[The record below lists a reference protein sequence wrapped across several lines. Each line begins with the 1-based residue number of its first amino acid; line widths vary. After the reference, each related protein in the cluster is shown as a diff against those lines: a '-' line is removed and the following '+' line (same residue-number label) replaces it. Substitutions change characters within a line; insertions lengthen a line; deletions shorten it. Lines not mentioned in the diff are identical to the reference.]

1 MPQLDFDGANSRL
14 SADNIRGQSGSTI
27 TIVSGHNLV
36 GSGSGLTALPAA
48 NLTGTISAISG
59 VNLTALNATNLASG
73 TVPTARLGS
82 GTANNGVFLRGDG
95 TWAAAGGGVDGIVSS
110 ANATA
115 ITIDSDENIL
125 IGTTNSYVRGMID
138 IEMPNST
145 STSDYLHRVGLRLDS
160 RCGANEIGP
169 SIEFSTSG
177 NAEALIG
184 LKNHSQVGTQQAHMF
199 FRIKSDTSTTTMT
212 EFMRVTPPYYT
223 SFPKPV
229 LFGLS
234 GSTAP
239 KSVGSLEVES
249 TVGQDNGLIVWTSTN
264 NSGAMNMVSFR
275 ANSTTEVGAIRSTS
289 SSTSFITSSDYRLKE
304 NVVPMTGA
312 IDRIKLFK
320 PLRFNFITNPSKVV
334 DGFLAHEAQE
344 IVPEAVDGTKD
355 EMEEYEATPAEIG
368 EDGNISKE
376 AVMGSRAK
384 MQGIDQ
390 AKIVPLL
397 VGALQE
403 SITRIESLE
412 QEVATL
418 IG

>member
-1 MPQLDFDGANSRL
+1 MA
-14 SADNIRGQSGSTI
+14 I
-27 TIVSGHNLV
+27 TINGGTGVITGVSV
-36 GSGSGLTALPAA
+36 GGLPDGVVDA
-48 NLTGTISAISG
+48 GT
-59 VNLTALNATNLASG
+59 LATNSVDSDELINGAIDAGHLASG
-73 TVPTARLGS
+73 V
-82 GTANNGVFLRGDG
+82 
-95 TWAAAGGGVDGIVSS
+95 GGVTGITSS
-110 ANATA
+110 ADATA
-115 ITIDSDENIL
+115 ITI
-125 IGTTNSYVRGMID
+125 NSSEQV
-138 IEMPNST
+138 
-145 STSDYLHRVGLRLDS
+145 
-160 RCGANEIGP
+160 
-169 SIEFSTSG
+169 SI
-177 NAEALIG
+177 
-184 LKNHSQVGTQQAHMF
+184 
-199 FRIKSDTSTTTMT
+199 
-212 EFMRVTPPYYT
+212 
-223 SFPKPV
+223 PKPLLV
-229 LFGLS
+229 GLS

-239 KSVGSLEVES
+239 KSVGAMEVES

-320 PLRFNFITNPSKVV
+320 PLRFNFITNSSKVV

-418 IG
+418 KG